1 MWGYLEFHGRDPQNS
16 DSYTVDLAK
25 DLINP
30 KYTTI
35 VTGSCCV
42 NWFDLKQDTLCLSET
57 FMRNENSNVL
67 AFVGYSREGFYNQDA
82 DIMKPFYEG
91 LFKFGLSTAEAV
103 SYTKNQNSSRFY
115 DYFYR
120 WLLLTLN
127 MLGDPETHLY
137 LSKPKTFKDVQVYY
151 ANNQVSVTLDQDSC
165 YVCLSKI
172 DGHGELQFY
181 RFQGLQGNTF
191 TFEQIPDE
199 FTLCVTKDGFIPYCV
214 NVIKKDNN
222 TGNGDV
228 YIQNTSFS
236 GNTTVIGKNIFAG
249 KDVNRGAAPGSVR
262 IQNGNTTFQ
271 AEQTVTIKNGFQVE
285 KGASLKV
292 NTKL

>member
-1 MWGYLEFHGRDPQNS
+1 
-16 DSYTVDLAK
+16 
-25 DLINP
+25 
-30 KYTTI
+30 
-35 VTGSCCV
+35 
-42 NWFDLKQDTLCLSET
+42 
-57 FMRNENSNVL
+57 MRNENSNVL
-67 AFVGYSREGFYNQDA
+67 AFVGYSREGFVSANNT
-82 DIMKPFYEG
+82 IMKSIYDG
-91 LFKFGLSTAEAV
+91 IFKLRMSTAEAV
-103 SYTKNQNSSRFY
+103 AHTKNCNSSLS
-115 DYFYR
+115 R
-120 WLLLTLN
+120 WLSLTLN
-127 MLGDPETHLY
+127 MLGDPEAHLY
-137 LSKPKTFKDVQVYY
+137 LSKPKTFKEVQVHY

-172 DGHGELQFY
+172 DDNGELQFY

-228 YIQNTSFS
+228 YIQNASFS
-236 GNTTVIGKNIFAG
+236 GNTTVLGKNIFAG
-249 KDVNRGAAPGSVR
+249 KDVNRGAIPGPVR
-262 IQNGNTTFQ
+262 IQSGNTTFQ

-292 NTKL
+292 NTNSK

>member
-1 MWGYLEFHGRDPQNS
+1 MDGLVNGGALEGGEVYDNK
-16 DSYTVDLAK
+16 LAK
-25 DLINP
+25 SLVNP
-30 KYTTI
+30 KYMTI
-35 VTGSCCV
+35 ITGACSV
-42 NWFDLKQDTLCLSET
+42 NWFDIKDSLCLGEA
-57 FMRNENSNVL
+57 FMRNPQSNVL
-67 AFVGYSREGFYNQDA
+67 AFVGFSREGFAGDCLPKKVYDG
-82 DIMKPFYEG
+82 I
-91 LFKFGLSTAEAV
+91 FKLRLSTVEAV
-103 SYTKNQNSSRFY
+103 SYAKNQNSSLADSRH
-115 DYFYR
+115 R
-120 WLLLTLN
+120 WCLLALN
-127 MLGDPETHLY
+127 SLGDPEAHLY
-137 LSKPKTFKDVQVYY
+137 LSKPKTFKDVQVHY
-151 ANNQVSVTLDQDSC
+151 ANNQVSVTLEQDSC

-172 DGHGELQFY
+172 DDNGELQFY

-228 YIQNTSFS
+228 YIQNASFS

-262 IQNGNTTFQ
+262 IQDGNTTLQ

-292 NTKL
+292 NTNSK